1 MRRLTL
7 GIVVLLLLMVAPTA
21 LAWDRAE
28 GCTTDVNGDPWAW
41 GGTVTCR
48 QTFQPFIIVGSG
60 PLDANGCFS
69 VFIGNGREVDCTID
83 YTPGPNGD
91 PADDHCIV
99 PTDSSYT
106 PLPWACGV
114 FDTGTGPNAVSL
126 AGFGAAAM
134 PAGTAAIGLAALAG
148 LVAAWKRRR

>member
-28 GCTTDVNGDPWAW
+28 GCTTDAYGAPWTH

-48 QTFQPFIIVGSG
+48 QTFQPYIVVGSG
-60 PLDANGCFS
+60 ELDANGCFS
-69 VFIGNGREVDCTID
+69 VYIGNGREVDCTID
-83 YTPGPNGD
+83 FNPGPSGD
-91 PADDHCIV
+91 PADGHCVV

-106 PLPWACGV
+106 PAPWPC
-114 FDTGTGPNAVSL
+114 DPISTGTGPNVVSL

-134 PAGTAAIGLAALAG
+134 PAGTAALGLAALAG
-148 LVAAWKRRR
+148 LAAAWKRRR